1 MRRAV
6 AALAAGLCLASAA
19 CTAEPGADPPTA
31 TPTAT
36 APPTT
41 TSSTTPTSS
50 APATSTP
57 GDLKA
62 PVMPAQARVN
72 SRAGARA
79 FIRYYLAALNYG
91 YLAGDSRAVAR
102 VAARDCAVCGA
113 FANNIERIQRRGGG
127 QTGGIWSVARL
138 DPIASGPQSDEIFIG
153 RVQIAEGTTRATRH
167 AAMRPIHAESKYFEF
182 HVSWSGSAWQAEDL
196 RPG

>member
-19 CTAEPGADPPTA
+19 CSAEPGADPPTA

-72 SRAGARA
+72 SRAGAKA
-79 FIRYYLAALNYG
+79 FVRYFVDTLNFSWQALRPDALSAESSKRCHVCRLISKRITKMRSNGG
-91 YLAGDSRAVAR
+91 YQHGGEWSPTRIFPLPGQTDEQSKFLVTVRIAKGSWKSAAGDSPQAIVAGTVTNEFYLVWSPAGWR
-102 VAARDCAVCGA
+102 V
-113 FANNIERIQRRGGG
+113 F
-127 QTGGIWSVARL
+127 
-138 DPIASGPQSDEIFIG
+138 
-153 RVQIAEGTTRATRH
+153 
-167 AAMRPIHAESKYFEF
+167 
-182 HVSWSGSAWQAEDL
+182 DL
-196 RPG
+196 RST